1 MMSSSQ
7 TRKVRCGGKLNA
19 LIGLAIVVSLFVG
32 GIKLIP
38 VYVNAYEFRD
48 AMRSQAKFA
57 SVERK
62 SHEQV
67 REELYK
73 KAMELRLPLQRE
85 QIQVTQAPG
94 GIAVA
99 ARFAVP
105 VDLIV
110 FQHTVNFEFN
120 ADTSTAY

>member
-1 MMSSSQ
+1 MMSSKQASKA
-7 TRKVRCGGKLNA
+7 RGGGKLNA
-19 LIGLAIVVSLFVG
+19 LIGLVILVSLFVG
-32 GIKLIP
+32 GVKLIP
-38 VYVNAYEFRD
+38 IYINAYEFRD

-57 SVERK
+57 GVDRK

-73 KAMELRLPLQRE
+73 KARDLGLPLQRE
-85 QIQVTQAPG
+85 QIHVTSAPG

-105 VDLIV
+105 VDLIA
-110 FQHTVNFEFN
+110 FQHTLNFNFSE
-120 ADTSTAY
+120 DTSTAY

>member
-1 MMSSSQ
+1 MRSRNQ
-7 TRKVRCGGKLNA
+7 ARKIRGGSKLNTLIA
-19 LIGLAIVVSLFVG
+19 LVIVVALFIG
-32 GIKLIP
+32 GVRLIP

-57 SVERK
+57 GVDRK

-73 KAMELRLPLQRE
+73 KAVELRLPLQRE

-105 VDLIV
+105 VDLVV
-110 FQHTVNFEFN
+110 FQHTVNFDFN
-120 ADTSTAY
+120 EDTSRAY